1 MLDEAKKAELPE
13 VKFTTSFL
21 ETEFKRFNKLY
32 FNGKLKPITLTWSS
46 HLKALGR
53 CVAQFNTVK
62 QQIITLEIIL
72 NRNELTDYAAFRN
85 TFVHEMCHY
94 FHNASITKEQIKAA
108 NKVGYAMS
116 RKWCNALGWGTDGL
130 GHSGVWEA
138 KANELNKKFK
148 ELHIQRIGG
157 KNAVANRTATGRIK
171 KSAIK
176 AAEGNHAVM
185 ITRWKTYFTFL
196 NDAEL
201 KAAKKDSLVKEIY
214 EFEYDPTKVAEY
226 GLKVCSAYTRGY
238 KQKFFTYLCKE
249 GVIKKYTKKQIK

>member
-1 MLDEAKKAELPE
+1 
-13 VKFTTSFL
+13 
-21 ETEFKRFNKLY
+21 
-32 FNGKLKPITLTWSS
+32 
-46 HLKALGR
+46 
-53 CVAQFNTVK
+53 
-62 QQIITLEIIL
+62 
-72 NRNELTDYAAFRN
+72 
-85 TFVHEMCHY
+85 
-94 FHNASITKEQIKAA
+94 
-108 NKVGYAMS
+108 MS

-249 GVIKKYTKKQIK
+249 GVIKKFTKKQIK